1 MLSFTDRSGD
11 EWHVICEY
19 RVVVF
24 VSINCVS
31 QPLRNGNNR
40 GIAHERKKSVLSVQ
54 CSIFAETV
62 HFLKFRMFSF
72 LRTAMDYFQ
81 SASGL
86 KVKPR
91 SAEVVEEEESE
102 EFMKRVAS
110 SRKSELSVWLLTCSA
125 LACSTY
131 PKYSPG

>member
-1 MLSFTDRSGD
+1 
-11 EWHVICEY
+11 
-19 RVVVF
+19 
-24 VSINCVS
+24 
-31 QPLRNGNNR
+31 
-40 GIAHERKKSVLSVQ
+40 
-54 CSIFAETV
+54 
-62 HFLKFRMFSF
+62 MFSF
-72 LRTAMDYFQ
+72 LRTAMDYIQ